1 MTTDDTAGPARGG
14 DTDSLPPGAVFKG
27 GMGGG
32 MAGGYAPMGVS
43 SKDIKAIA
51 EFDMKKLNA
60 NKARLTKL
68 GLEAP
73 VKIVKVKSA
82 LMQVVAGKN
91 YKLTLAVKDAS
102 GKKASLEVITF
113 LNLKGLKQITSV
125 TMLGGMPDM
134 GGSGKL

>member
-1 MTTDDTAGPARGG
+1 
-14 DTDSLPPGAVFKG
+14 
-27 GMGGG
+27 
-32 MAGGYAPMGVS
+32 MGVS

-51 EFDMKKLNA
+51 EFDMMKLNA

-125 TMLGGMPDM
+125 TKLDGMGRLGM
-134 GGSGKL
+134 GRLGPS